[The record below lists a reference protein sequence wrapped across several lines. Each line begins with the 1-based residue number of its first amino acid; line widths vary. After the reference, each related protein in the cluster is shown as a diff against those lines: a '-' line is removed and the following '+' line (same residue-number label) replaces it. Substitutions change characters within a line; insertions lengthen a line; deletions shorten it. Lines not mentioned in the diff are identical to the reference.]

1 MVFRTELLA
10 LLPSLRGFARF
21 LAREPSMADD
31 LVQETVLRALDRMA
45 QFEVGSSLKAWCFTI
60 LRNIFLEQRRR
71 GKKEQEVL
79 EHYGQHSSHRAPP
92 SADGRQEVQEL
103 ETLLWQLTPLLRE
116 ALVLIGAQGMTYGE
130 AAEIC
135 GVDVGTIK
143 ARVSRARSMLHRLT
157 QQQVGEGGAG
167 HE

>member
-1 MVFRTELLA
+1 MLA

-21 LAREPSMADD
+21 LARDPSMADD

-45 QFEVGSSLKAWCFTI
+45 QFEPGTSLKAWCFTI

-71 GKKEQEVL
+71 GKKEKEVL
-79 EHYGQHSSHRAPP
+79 EHYGQQPSQRVSS

-103 ETLLWQLTPLLRE
+103 EALLWQLTPLLRE
-116 ALVLIGAQGMTYGE
+116 ALVLIGAHGMTYVE

-135 GVDVGTIK
+135 EVDVGTIK
-143 ARVSRARSMLHRLT
+143 ARVSRARTMLHKLT
-157 QQQVGEGGAG
+157 QKQGRKGD
-167 HE
+167 

>member
-1 MVFRTELLA
+1 MRLAFRAELLA

-21 LAREPSMADD
+21 LARDPSMADD

-45 QFEVGSSLKAWCFTI
+45 QFEAGSSLKAWCFTI

-79 EHYGQHSSHRAPP
+79 EHYGQQPP
-92 SADGRQEVQEL
+92 LGTPSSADGRQEVQEL
-103 ETLLWQLTPLLRE
+103 EVMLWQLTPLLRE
-116 ALVLIGAQGMTYGE
+116 ALVLIGAQGMTYME

-143 ARVSRARSMLHRLT
+143 ARVSRARTMLHKLA
-157 QQQVGEGGAG
+157 QQQTSLGT
-167 HE
+167 